1 MTGQK
6 IKTPKRQATVI
17 DGIATYITFFL
28 VSILLYFQNDY
39 FGSSTNLVAFICV
52 VIGIMGMGN
61 SLDKAI
67 NSDFGERNNLPK
79 NTEFFGNLGLAT
91 GLFLIC
97 LVVSRTV
104 PSMLVKVITAPF
116 FFLSYMIFIS
126 SLVYL
131 WVLGM
136 IRSSQDT
143 IDSSQTADNRKQQKK
158 VFKILALISGIIG
171 FIASLIQILQF
182 LKII

>member
-1 MTGQK
+1 MTSQNIK
-6 IKTPKRQATVI
+6 IPKRQVTVI

-39 FGSSTNLVAFICV
+39 FGSNTNLVASICV

-61 SLDKAI
+61 FLDKAI

-79 NTEFFGNLGLAT
+79 NTEFFGNLGMSI

-97 LVVSRTV
+97 LVVSRAV
-104 PSMLVKVITAPF
+104 PTMLVKVITAPF

-131 WVLGM
+131 WILGM
-136 IRSSQDT
+136 IPSSQDA
-143 IDSSQTADNRKQQKK
+143 IDISQTVDNRKQQKK
-158 VFKILALISGIIG
+158 VFKFIAITSGIIG
-171 FIASLIQILQF
+171 FIASLIQILQY
-182 LKII
+182 LKIL